1 MAQNITEDLIDFI
14 KLGMVGAPPVAQ
26 SFFGLPLQD
35 WMYIAS
41 IIASLFF
48 ILDKL
53 PAVIGRIYAK
63 FKKQSSDS
71 CNSNTPNNPPGG

>member
-1 MAQNITEDLIDFI
+1 MAQNITEDLIDFV

-63 FKKQSSDS
+63 FKKQSGNSCSSD
-71 CNSNTPNNPPGG
+71 TPNNPPGG